1 MQEGTENEEEEEI
14 EAGYRIDAKGNTR
27 GEKETT
33 RAWEKVESVYDF
45 YDDDQEMVTPPCPN
59 CGLIDDVDYDL
70 DWDQFSC
77 TNVDCPDDTF

>member
-1 MQEGTENEEEEEI
+1 MEEI
-14 EAGYRIDAKGNTR
+14 VAIAAILLIIPGWAIGLVAIIAYLWRLFYKR
-27 GEKETT
+27 K
-33 RAWEKVESVYDF
+33 KVESIYDF

-77 TNVDCPDDTF
+77 TKADCPDDTF